1 MTSRN
6 SVPLSAPVGSNP
18 SGSPRSITEAEHNE
32 AAWFGA
38 AVYMRGRLLGF
49 APVRWLTWTEHLAT
63 LADMD
68 DLCTFRHFRFSGSR
82 WEVVTQ
88 QKGTE

>member
-1 MTSRN
+1 MQNRN
-6 SVPLSAPVGSNP
+6 SVPLNAPADASHGS
-18 SGSPRSITEAEHNE
+18 SRVLETKELGVT
-32 AAWFGA
+32 AWYGA

-49 APVRWLTWTEHLAT
+49 APVRWLTWSEHLAT

-68 DLCTFRHFRFSGSR
+68 DLCTFRHFRFSGHA

-88 QKGTE
+88 QKGG